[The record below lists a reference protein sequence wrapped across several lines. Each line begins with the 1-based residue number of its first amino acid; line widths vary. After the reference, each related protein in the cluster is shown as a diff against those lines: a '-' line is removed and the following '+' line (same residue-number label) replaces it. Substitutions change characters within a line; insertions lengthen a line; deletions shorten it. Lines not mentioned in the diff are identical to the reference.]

1 MLLLRVVMKRR
12 TFLQSAIAAPAVL
25 GLMDRPDTQEK
36 NESAHAGVLTSMT
49 SLERIGVQLYTVRNL
64 LSNDYEGTIRMVA
77 DAGFDE
83 VETVWD
89 PERNPDD
96 IRALFDEVGL
106 VAPATHASIND
117 LQDRLS
123 DIIDAAKRIG
133 HSYIVCPWLAADQ
146 RTIEKYGE
154 HVVLFNEVG
163 AACKEEGIQFAYHNH
178 EFEFEPTESGVI
190 PYDFI
195 LEETDPELVKMELD
209 LYWIAYADRDS
220 LEYFRRY
227 PKRFPLCHV
236 KDMGEDRSITDV
248 GKGQIDF
255 IRIFAESETAG
266 LKHYIVEH
274 DNPEDPFPSIQTSI
288 AHLKSLSF

>member
-12 TFLQSAIAAPAVL
+12 TFLKSAVAAPAAL
-25 GLMDRPDTQEK
+25 GLVNRFAAEEII
-36 NESAHAGVLTSMT
+36 ESASSGKPTPMS
-49 SLERIGVQLYTVRNL
+49 SLERIGVQLFTVRNL

-123 DIIDAAKRIG
+123 GIIDAAKRIG

-154 HVVLFNEVG
+154 HV
-163 AACKEEGIQFAYHNH
+163 
-178 EFEFEPTESGVI
+178 S
-190 PYDFI
+190 
-195 LEETDPELVKMELD
+195 
-209 LYWIAYADRDS
+209 
-220 LEYFRRY
+220 
-227 PKRFPLCHV
+227 
-236 KDMGEDRSITDV
+236 
-248 GKGQIDF
+248 
-255 IRIFAESETAG
+255 
-266 LKHYIVEH
+266 
-274 DNPEDPFPSIQTSI
+274 SIQ
-288 AHLKSLSF
+288 